1 MTAAPPCFLAPG
13 ESAEFAK
20 TITAEDIRAFAAL
33 SGDDDPVHVDEEF
46 ARRSA
51 FGRTIAHGALVMGLL
66 STTASLM
73 SRRSV
78 ARGATGTPV
87 SAGYDRIRFTRP
99 VFAGDTLTAR
109 YTVEEVDPG
118 RARSRARLEVV
129 NQDGEVCLVGRHIL
143 AWVPAKAGSHAG

>member
-1 MTAAPPCFLAPG
+1 MRTFLAVG
-13 ESAEFAK
+13 DATEYTR
-20 TITAEDIRAFAAL
+20 TIAAGDIAAFAAI
-33 SGDDDPVHVDEEF
+33 SGDDDPVHTDPYF
-46 ARRSA
+46 AARTA
-51 FGRTIAHGALVMGLL
+51 FGRCIAHGAHVMGLL

-109 YTVEEVDPG
+109 YVIEEADDERG
-118 RARSRARLEVV
+118 RTRARLEVV
-129 NQDGEVCLVGRHIL
+129 NQDGQTCLVGTHVL
-143 AWVPAKAGSHAG
+143 AWVAPG